1 MNKWVK
7 ISDYLFFQEGPG
19 VRNNQYTSEGVK
31 LLNVANLVNGEVDL
45 STSNRYISVE
55 EAYGKYKH
63 FLADEGDL
71 IIASSGIKVEYFDK
85 KMGFIKK
92 EHLPICMN
100 TSTIRFKSLDINK
113 LNINYFMYYL
123 KSQSFKSQLSK
134 QITGSAQL
142 NFGPSHL
149 KKMKFPIVSLN
160 EQLLINSILGNL
172 DNQIR
177 LKEKQIIEYDSLI
190 KSRFVEMFGDPI
202 TNNKGWDV
210 KDLNEITD
218 VRDGTHDSPKYV
230 DIGYP
235 FVTSKNLVNGS
246 IDFSTCQLISKD
258 DYEKINQR
266 SFVDDGD
273 ILMPMIGTIGGAIVV
288 KKDRDFAIK
297 NVALIKFSKE
307 NSIVDRKFILNVLN
321 SDSMNEF
328 FNSIKKGGTQNFI
341 SLGLIRK
348 IPTIIPPLKLQNEF
362 ASFVEQ
368 VDKLKFTV
376 QKSLEETQTLFDSL
390 MQKYFG

>member
-45 STSNRYISVE
+45 STSNRYILVE

-63 FLADEGDL
+63 FLADESDL

-172 DNQIR
+172 DDQIR

-190 KSRFVEMFGDPI
+190 KSRFVEMFDGKGLPVLKWNDVFNTTTGKLDSNAMVDGGQYPFFTCAKEI
-202 TNNKGWDV
+202 YAIDKYAFDKEALLLAGNNAAGKYDV
-210 KDLNEITD
+210 KYYKGKFNAYQRTYVLDLKQNWSYQLFKYQLEDKLEFLREQSKGSNTRYITLKILAD
-218 VRDGTHDSPKYV
+218 
-230 DIGYP
+230 
-235 FVTSKNLVNGS
+235 L
-246 IDFSTCQLISKD
+246 DF
-258 DYEKINQR
+258 
-266 SFVDDGD
+266 
-273 ILMPMIGTIGGAIVV
+273 
-288 KKDRDFAIK
+288 
-297 NVALIKFSKE
+297 
-307 NSIVDRKFILNVLN
+307 
-321 SDSMNEF
+321 
-328 FNSIKKGGTQNFI
+328 
-341 SLGLIRK
+341 
-348 IPTIIPPLKLQNEF
+348 IIPPLEKQVEF
-362 ASFVEQ
+362 EKFCNH
-368 VDKLKFTV
+368 VDKLKFENEILYSIYRFTIN
-376 QKSLEETQTLFDSL
+376 KQTKLL
-390 MQKYFG
+390 GYRGVTL

>member
-45 STSNRYISVE
+45 STSDRYISEE

-85 KMGFIKK
+85 KMGLIKK
-92 EHLPICMN
+92 EHLPLCMN

-149 KKMKFPIVSLN
+149 KKMKFPIVSLKD
-160 EQLLINSILGNL
+160 QLLINSILGNL
-172 DNQIR
+172 ENQIR
-177 LKEKQIIEYDSLI
+177 LKEKQIIEYDQLI
-190 KSRFVEMFGDPI
+190 KSRFVEMFGQC
-202 TNNKGWDV
+202 
-210 KDLNEITD
+210 DLNKRQNNWFKLGDVTEIVT
-218 VRDGTHDSPKYV
+218 GTTPSTHIEENWNGKQLWITPAEIKDDSFYIYDTERKLS
-230 DIGYP
+230 DIGLS
-235 FVTSKNLVNGS
+235 SKSLRVMPINTVLLSTRAPIGKTAIVGKPMACNQGFKNFICKDKLNPIFLYILLKFNKDYLNSIGS
-246 IDFSTCQLISKD
+246 GTTFKEISK
-258 DYEKINQR
+258 
-266 SFVDDGD
+266 
-273 ILMPMIGTIGGAIVV
+273 TVV
-288 KKDRDFAIK
+288 SNI
-297 NVALIKFSKE
+297 E
-307 NSIVDRKFILNVLN
+307 
-321 SDSMNEF
+321 
-328 FNSIKKGGTQNFI
+328 
-341 SLGLIRK
+341 
-348 IPTIIPPLKLQNEF
+348 IPVPPIELQNEF
-362 ASFVEQ
+362 ASFVKQ
-368 VDKLKFTV
+368 VDKLKFAV
-376 QKSLEETQTLFDSL
+376 QKSLDETQTLFDSL

>member
-190 KSRFVEMFGDPI
+190 KSRFVEMFGQC
-202 TNNKGWDV
+202 
-210 KDLNEITD
+210 DLNKRQNNWFKLGDVTEIVT
-218 VRDGTHDSPKYV
+218 GTTPSTHIEENWNGKHLWITPAEIKDDSFYIYDTERKLS
-230 DIGYP
+230 DIGLS
-235 FVTSKNLVNGS
+235 SKSLRVMPINTVLLSTRAPIGKTAIVGKPMTCNQGFKNFICKDKLNPIFLYILLKFNTDYLNSIGS
-246 IDFSTCQLISKD
+246 GTTFKEISK
-258 DYEKINQR
+258 
-266 SFVDDGD
+266 
-273 ILMPMIGTIGGAIVV
+273 TVV
-288 KKDRDFAIK
+288 SNIEIP
-297 NVALIKFSKE
+297 VPPI
-307 NSIVDRKFILNVLN
+307 
-321 SDSMNEF
+321 EF
-328 FNSIKKGGTQNFI
+328 
-341 SLGLIRK
+341 
-348 IPTIIPPLKLQNEF
+348 QNEF
-362 ASFVEQ
+362 ASFVKQ
-368 VDKLKFTV
+368 VDKLKFAV
-376 QKSLEETQTLFDSL
+376 QKSLDETQTLFDSL
-390 MQKYFG
+390 MQQYFG

>member
-19 VRNNQYTSEGVK
+19 IRHNQYTSEGVK
-31 LLNVANLVNGEVDL
+31 LLNVANLVNGEVNL
-45 STSNRYISVE
+45 STSDRYISEE

-100 TSTIRFKSLDINK
+100 TSTIRFKSLDKNK

-149 KKMKFPIVSLN
+149 KKMKFPIVILK
-160 EQLLINSILGNL
+160 EQLFINSILGNL

-177 LKEKQIIEYDSLI
+177 LKEKQIIEYDQLI
-190 KSRFVEMFGDPI
+190 KSRFVEMFE
-202 TNNKGWDV
+202 NK
-210 KDLNEITD
+210 
-218 VRDGTHDSPKYV
+218 
-230 DIGYP
+230 
-235 FVTSKNLVNGS
+235 
-246 IDFSTCQLISKD
+246 
-258 DYEKINQR
+258 YEKIKVSTKLRTTSGGTPKSDN
-266 SFVDDGD
+266 SEFYSD
-273 ILMPMIGTIGGAIVV
+273 GTIPWLTSGEVNQGRIEKTEKYITEKGLANSSAKWIP
-288 KKDRDFAIK
+288 KK
-297 NVALIKFSKE
+297 
-307 NSIVDRKFILNVLN
+307 SIVIAMYGATAGKVGII
-321 SDSMNEF
+321 E
-328 FNSIKKGGTQNFI
+328 
-341 SLGLIRK
+341 
-348 IPTIIPPLKLQNEF
+348 IPTTTNQAVCAVLPHDEYNPEYLRFAFEYISDELAGKAVGGGQPNISQTIIKDSLIFNPPLEVQREF
-362 ASFVEQ
+362 STFVKQ
-368 VDKLKFTV
+368 IDKLKFENEILYSISRFTINN
-376 QKSLEETQTLFDSL
+376 KLN
-390 MQKYFG
+390 Y

>member
-45 STSNRYISVE
+45 STSNRYILVE

-190 KSRFVEMFGDPI
+190 KSRFVELFL
-202 TNNKGWDV
+202 NKNYGYKSL
-210 KDLNEITD
+210 KDLLKSKAEYGAASASVPYENGRPRYVRITDINDDGTLNNDTVCSINTQDDIDYKLEYGDFLFARMGATVGKTYAFIEGNEIFA
-218 VRDGTHDSPKYV
+218 
-230 DIGYP
+230 GY
-235 FVTSKNLVNGS
+235 
-246 IDFSTCQLISKD
+246 LIRYKLD
-258 DYEKINQR
+258 LNKINPRYLFAYTKTNEYNMWVKNNQ
-266 SFVDDGD
+266 S
-273 ILMPMIGTIGGAIVV
+273 GAAQPGINA
-288 KKDRDFAIK
+288 KKYDLLP
-297 NVALIKFSKE
+297 VP
-307 NSIVDRKFILNVLN
+307 V
-321 SDSMNEF
+321 
-328 FNSIKKGGTQNFI
+328 
-341 SLGLIRK
+341 
-348 IPTIIPPLKLQNEF
+348 PPIELQNEF
-362 ASFVEQ
+362 ASFVKQ
-368 VDKLKFTV
+368 VDKLKFAI
-376 QKSLEETQTLFDSL
+376 QASLEETRKLFDSL